1 MLKRVV
7 SVLFVGGLSFLAF
20 VVSALAVEAGAEA
33 GGMSGE
39 TQKWI
44 VICAGFGMAIA
55 TVAGAISQ
63 QRGLTSALDGIA
75 RNPSAAGQMVT
86 PMIIGLA
93 MIESLAIYVLVVV
106 LIVLFRNPLLEYLI
120 KQ

>member
-1 MLKRVV
+1 MLKKAV
-7 SVLFVGGLSFLAF
+7 SVVLVGALYSLFF
-20 VVSALAVEAGAEA
+20 VVSALAAEA
-33 GGMSGE
+33 GGKTGEVSGE
-39 TQKWI
+39 AQKWI

-55 TVAGAISQ
+55 TAAGAISQ

-93 MIESLAIYVLVVV
+93 MIESLVIYT
-106 LIVLFRNPLLEYLI
+106 LIIAFLI
-120 KQ
+120 LGKF